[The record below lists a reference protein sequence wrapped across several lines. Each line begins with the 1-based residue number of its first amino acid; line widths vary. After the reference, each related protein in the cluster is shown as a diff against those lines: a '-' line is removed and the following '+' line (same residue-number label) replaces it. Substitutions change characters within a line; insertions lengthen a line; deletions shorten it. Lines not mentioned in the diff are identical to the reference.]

1 MLKYFLINKINL
13 KEGRFMN
20 NSFKEVAATSLNKN
34 YEKLIKREKELFQ
47 SPNEIRQPFA
57 RDYTRILHSTAYRR
71 LKHKTQVFYNI
82 ESDHICT
89 RMEHV
94 LHVESVSYTIAKTL
108 ELNDELTHAIAMGH
122 DLGHAPF
129 GHYGESVIN
138 KLSKQYLGK
147 NFWHERNGLYFV
159 DNIELLPDHSDNFQ
173 NLNLTYAVRD
183 GIISHC
189 GERDI
194 NSLRPRNEFIDL
206 QDFTT
211 PGQYNPVTYEGCVV
225 KIADKIAY
233 IGRDIEDAISLGFL
247 SENSLKELS
256 KIVKLDDNSSV
267 INTSTIMGNMIRDIC
282 KNSSVEKGICLSEE
296 MSDILNKIKQF
307 NYIHI
312 YGNKRFEPFKKYA
325 ELIINEIFNTLLDCY
340 DNGDIFGGLEKK
352 EKFCKYL
359 IGEFR
364 DYLIKYCETCVLPK
378 QYQEKA
384 QRFKNKKIYEKLQT
398 KELYI
403 QAIIDYIAGMTDR
416 YAVKTFNDLI
426 TY

>member
-1 MLKYFLINKINL
+1 
-13 KEGRFMN
+13 
-20 NSFKEVAATSLNKN
+20 
-34 YEKLIKREKELFQ
+34 
-47 SPNEIRQPFA
+47 
-57 RDYTRILHSTAYRR
+57 
-71 LKHKTQVFYNI
+71 
-82 ESDHICT
+82 
-89 RMEHV
+89 MEHV

-282 KNSSVEKGICLSEE
+282 KNSSVEKEFVCL
-296 MSDILNKIKQF
+296 
-307 NYIHI
+307 
-312 YGNKRFEPFKKYA
+312 KK
-325 ELIINEIFNTLLDCY
+325 C
-340 DNGDIFGGLEKK
+340 
-352 EKFCKYL
+352 
-359 IGEFR
+359 
-364 DYLIKYCETCVLPK
+364 
-378 QYQEKA
+378 
-384 QRFKNKKIYEKLQT
+384 QT
-398 KELYI
+398 S
-403 QAIIDYIAGMTDR
+403 
-416 YAVKTFNDLI
+416 
-426 TY
+426 